1 MKITDIKTAVVAYH
15 GEATLVRIDT
25 DEGLVGYGEA
35 NPDAGAAAVVGL
47 IAQLKKEL
55 IGEDPRN
62 VEHCWEKLRRNHVF
76 SGAQSGV
83 FLIALSG
90 IEIALWDL
98 AAKAA
103 GQPLY
108 RMLGGK
114 FRDRVRLY
122 ADCGDGDEASG
133 SPKGCAAR
141 ARRMVADG
149 FTALKFDV
157 DDLRHPAK
165 FDAANHTA
173 NAAELRSMVE
183 RVAAVRDAIGPDI
196 DLCIDLH
203 ARYDV
208 PSACRIAWE
217 MEPFKLLWLEEPIPA
232 ENVDALRQVRARSR
246 TPICVGENLYM
257 RWGFREL
264 LEQQA
269 ADVIMP
275 DVPKCGG
282 LAESKKIA
290 NLAEVYYLPFA
301 PHLVSTP
308 LGTMATCHTCAAVPN
323 FLVLE
328 WHALEE
334 REVWDSYVRA
344 PDGSSSIVKDGHIA
358 IPDAPGIGVELD
370 MDSVKRHAAPGYGV
384 FA

>member
-1 MKITDIKTAVVAYH
+1 
-15 GEATLVRIDT
+15 
-25 DEGLVGYGEA
+25 
-35 NPDAGAAAVVGL
+35 
-47 IAQLKKEL
+47 
-55 IGEDPRN
+55 
-62 VEHCWEKLRRNHVF
+62 
-76 SGAQSGV
+76 
-83 FLIALSG
+83 
-90 IEIALWDL
+90 
-98 AAKAA
+98 
-103 GQPLY
+103 
-108 RMLGGK
+108 
-114 FRDRVRLY
+114 
-122 ADCGDGDEASG
+122 
-133 SPKGCAAR
+133 
-141 ARRMVADG
+141 MVADG

-173 NAAELRSMVE
+173 NAAEIRSMVE

-290 NLAEVYYLPFA
+290 NLAEVYYLPFRA
-301 PHLVSTP
+301 APRLDAARHDGDLPHLRRRSQFP
-308 LGTMATCHTCAAVPN
+308 RARMARARGARGLGQLCRRPRRVRLDRQGRTYR
-323 FLVLE
+323 
-328 WHALEE
+328 HARTL
-334 REVWDSYVRA
+334 
-344 PDGSSSIVKDGHIA
+344 
-358 IPDAPGIGVELD
+358 PGIGVELN
-370 MDSVKRHAAPGYGV
+370 MESVKRHAVPGYGV

>member
-1 MKITDIKTAVVAYH
+1 MKIVDIKTAVVAYH
-15 GEATLVRIDT
+15 GHATLVRIDT
-25 DEGLVGYGEA
+25 DEGIYGIGEA
-35 NPDAGAAAVVGL
+35 NPDAGAAAIVGL
-47 IAQLKKEL
+47 IAELKHEL

-62 VEHCWEKLRRNHVF
+62 VEYCWDKLRRAHVF

-108 RMLGGK
+108 RMMGGK
-114 FRDRVRLY
+114 YRDQIRLY
-122 ADCGDGDEASG
+122 ADCGDGDDANG
-133 SPKGCAAR
+133 SPAGCVAR
-141 ARRMVADG
+141 AKRMVSEG
-149 FTALKFDV
+149 FTALKFDI
-157 DDLRHPAK
+157 DNLNHPAK
-165 FDAANHTA
+165 FDAMNPTA
-173 NAAELRSMVE
+173 NAAEIRSMVE
-183 RVAAVRDAIGPDI
+183 RVQAVREAIGPDI

-208 PSACRIAWE
+208 PTACRIAWE

-232 ENVDALRQVRARSR
+232 ENVDALRQVRSRSR
-246 TPICVGENLYM
+246 TPICIGENLYM
-257 RWGFREL
+257 RWGFRETL
-264 LEQQA
+264 QQQV

-290 NLAEVYYLPFA
+290 NLAETYYIPFA

-308 LGTMATCHTCAAVPN
+308 IGTMATCHTCATVPN

-334 REVWDSYVRA
+334 REVWDSYVKLPNGA
-344 PDGSSSIVKDGHIA
+344 KSIVENGHIR
-358 IPDAPGIGVELD
+358 IPDTPGIGVELD
-370 MDSVKRHAAPGYGV
+370 MDSVRKHAVPGYGI